1 MYQEGNR
8 ENKLATI
15 EDRPMTRSLVPSIL
29 HSIRFSN
36 TNDIDFPDKRG
47 YS

>member
-1 MYQEGNR
+1 MNQEGNR

-15 EDRPMTRSLVPSIL
+15 KDRPIAPSLVPSIL